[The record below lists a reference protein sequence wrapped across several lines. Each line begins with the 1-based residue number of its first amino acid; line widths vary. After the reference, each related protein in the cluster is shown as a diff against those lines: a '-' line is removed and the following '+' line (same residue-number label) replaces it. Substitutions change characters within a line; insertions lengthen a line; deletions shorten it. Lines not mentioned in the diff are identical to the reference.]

1 MVRQVTCATKVYFS
15 HKESSFAR
23 LMGNVPLDL
32 LEIWVLHPLTVTILP
47 MCGVILC
54 IVVLGSLLR
63 FYFSIER
70 KERNRLLIRQATF
83 PQIGSNVE

>member
-32 LEIWVLHPLTVTILP
+32 LEIWVLHPLTVAPYVWCYPLHS
-47 MCGVILC
+47 CAWVIAAF
-54 IVVLGSLLR
+54 LLQH
-63 FYFSIER
+63 R
-70 KERNRLLIRQATF
+70 KE
-83 PQIGSNVE
+83 GKK